1 MRLARRRIWEPGV
14 SLSRGSTNALP
25 HCRLCGDDP
34 CHTVHAVT
42 ERFLRRNNLARAA
55 VGPNS
60 TVVNIAAGMGRARFN
75 RDDAGQ
81 TVVLVA
87 LMFTVLMGFAALG
100 IDVGRFYSERR
111 YLQDAVDASA
121 LACAQ
126 KYAQTGQP
134 SEAWAAGDAILQSR
148 NLLGNP
154 LGIDVTYPRP
164 FGDPLVYDGA
174 AIPHN
179 LIGGILP
186 VNTNGLGCRVAIT
199 VQVPTFLIKIVSPA
213 LNTIAM
219 TTRGYA
225 KSKGGFLPSVVKR
238 YENGPGP
245 GNGNI
250 NQFIDHIM
258 KEGFD
263 YQCTTTSTAGCV
275 VAQNVPGEK
284 GREFVLFGQSAKA
297 TNDSSFRGY
306 IALDIRDFTTTDGG
320 GALIHTQNEPGF
332 FNQVDVTSSI
342 NILKDLEAAWINEG
356 YSGPDICVVDGAQFL
371 PCAQLAVINGSSS
384 GIFVEDYE
392 NRFRIGDKLLL
403 QLYDG
408 TVKTVPDFNISS
420 GTLTLPQ
427 NGSGSSTIQYTM
439 SPQFAAS
446 TATVTTEL
454 IPDNGTMT
462 TDGGGTPL
470 TNPFLN
476 GCATM
481 SSPAFSANPTLPNVT
496 NYTQIWNTITTS
508 GCDRGIFQAWLRGTS
523 SAPYQSRVHETLVNI
538 NVGGQARDFSLVT
551 SDSWLS
557 VNAPADPVSADFV
570 IRTTTGSGSTRWT
583 GSNLLTLSW
592 AKCPTYKDPITLIDE
607 VLVCGI
613 DGVIGAT
620 TVTNMDPGENHTF
633 NVLTGTAQSG
643 QVYKGWVRE
652 TGLDDVNGK
661 RVTHLLE
668 LTLEVGIVPG
678 GATQYAD
685 VLGFAVFEVT
695 ALNSNEVWGRAITGA
710 YTDPNDPALAI
721 GRKIGLVPW
730 EEP

>member
-1 MRLARRRIWEPGV
+1 
-14 SLSRGSTNALP
+14 
-25 HCRLCGDDP
+25 
-34 CHTVHAVT
+34 
-42 ERFLRRNNLARAA
+42 
-55 VGPNS
+55 
-60 TVVNIAAGMGRARFN
+60 MGRARFN

-126 KYAQTGQP
+126 KYAQTGIP

-154 LGIDVTYPRP
+154 LGIDVAYPRP
-164 FGDPLVYDGA
+164 FGDPLIYEGTVT
-174 AIPHN
+174 PHN
-179 LIGGILP
+179 LSGGILP

-238 YENGPGP
+238 WENGPGP
-245 GNGNI
+245 GNGNT

-263 YQCTTTSTAGCV
+263 YQCSVASTSAPGPCV
-275 VAQNVPGEK
+275 LAQNVPGEK

-320 GALIHTQNEPGF
+320 GALIHTQTGGGF
-332 FNQVDVTSSI
+332 FNMVDVTTGI
-342 NILKDLEAAWINEG
+342 NTLKDFEANWINEG
-356 YSGPDICVVDGAQFL
+356 YSGPDICAVEVGNFK
-371 PCAQLAVINGSSS
+371 PCAQLAVLNGSSS

-427 NGSGSSTIQYTM
+427 SGTGTSTVQYTM

-446 TATVTTEL
+446 TATVTTTI
-454 IPDNGTMT
+454 IPDDGTMT
-462 TDGGGTPL
+462 TDGGGTASV
-470 TNPFLN
+470 NPFLN

-481 SSPAFSANPTLPNVT
+481 SSPEFSANPTLPNVT
-496 NYTQIWNTITTS
+496 TYLQTWNTITTS
-508 GCDRGIFQAWLRGTS
+508 GCDKGIFQAWLRGTS
-523 SAPYQSRVHETLVNI
+523 SAPYTSRVHETLVNI
-538 NVGGQARDFSLVT
+538 NVGGQARDFSLLS
-551 SDSWLS
+551 SDAY
-557 VNAPADPVSADFV
+557 VAAAGINNPISADFV
-570 IRTTTGSGSTRWT
+570 IRTTTGTGPTRWT

-592 AKCPTYKDPITLIDE
+592 AKCPTYTDPVTLVEE
-607 VLVCGI
+607 VLICGI

-620 TVTNMDPGENHTF
+620 TVPNMDPGENHTF
-633 NVLTGTAQSG
+633 NVLTGTASAG
-643 QVYKGWVRE
+643 TIYKGWVRE
-652 TGLDDVNGK
+652 TGLDDVTNK
-661 RVTHLLE
+661 RVTHLFE
-668 LTLEVGIVPG
+668 LTLAVDVDPG

-685 VLGFAVFEVT
+685 VLGYAVFEVT
-695 ALNSNEVWGRAITGA
+695 NIDSNEVFGRAITGA
-710 YTDPNDPALAI
+710 YLDPNDPALAI

>member
-1 MRLARRRIWEPGV
+1 
-14 SLSRGSTNALP
+14 
-25 HCRLCGDDP
+25 
-34 CHTVHAVT
+34 
-42 ERFLRRNNLARAA
+42 
-55 VGPNS
+55 
-60 TVVNIAAGMGRARFN
+60 MGRARFN
-75 RDDAGQ
+75 REDTGQ

-111 YLQDAVDASA
+111 YLQDAVDAAA
-121 LACAQ
+121 LACARA
-126 KYAQTGQP
+126 YAQTGTA
-134 SEAWAAGDAILQSR
+134 SGAWAAGDLLLQDR

-154 LGIDVTYPRP
+154 LGIAVPYPRP
-164 FGDPLVYDGA
+164 FGDPLIYDGA
-174 AIPHN
+174 SVPHN

-186 VNTNGLGCRVAIT
+186 VNTNGLGCRVAVT

-213 LNTIAM
+213 LNTITM

-225 KSKGGFLPSVVKR
+225 KSLGGFLPSVVKR
-238 YENGPGP
+238 WENGPGP
-245 GNGNI
+245 GNGNT

-258 KEGFD
+258 KDGND
-263 YQCTTTSTAGCV
+263 YQCSIASTSAPGMCI
-275 VAQNVPGEK
+275 VAQNVIGEK
-284 GREFVLFGQSAKA
+284 GREFVLFGQDAKA

-306 IALDIRDFTTTDGG
+306 IALDIRDFTTTDFGSPPQ
-320 GALIHTQNEPGF
+320 LIHTQNNGF
-332 FNQVDVTSSI
+332 FNQVDVTTGV
-342 NILKDLEAAWINEG
+342 NTLKDLEANWINQG
-356 YSGPDICVVDGAQFL
+356 YSGPDICPVEAGNFK
-371 PCAQLAVINGSSS
+371 PCAQLAVLNGSSS
-384 GIFVEDYE
+384 GIFVENYE
-392 NRFRIGDKLLL
+392 DRFRIGDKLLL

-420 GTLTLPQ
+420 GTLVLPN
-427 NGSGSSTIQYTM
+427 NGTGTSTVQYTM

-446 TATVTTEL
+446 TATVTTTL

-462 TDGGGTPL
+462 TDGGGTAA

-481 SSPAFSANPTLPNVT
+481 STPAFSANPTLPNVT
-496 NYTQIWNTITTS
+496 TYLQTWNTITTS
-508 GCDRGIFQAWLRGTS
+508 GCDKGIFQAWLRGVS

-538 NVGGQARDFSLVT
+538 NVGGQARDFSLT
-551 SDSWLS
+551 SSDAYVAANGPS
-557 VNAPADPVSADFV
+557 DPVSADFV
-570 IRTTTGSGSTRWT
+570 IRTTTGTGSTRWT

-592 AKCPTYKDPITLIDE
+592 AKCPTFTDPISLIDE
-607 VLVCGI
+607 VLTCGI

-633 NVLTGTAQSG
+633 NVLTGGASSG

-652 TGLDDVNGK
+652 TGLDDVTNK

-668 LTLEVGIVPG
+668 LRLDVGVDPG

-695 ALNSNEVWGRAITGA
+695 QINSNEVWGVAITGA
-710 YTDPNDPALAI
+710 YLDPNDPALAI
-721 GRKIGLVPW
+721 GRKYGLVPW